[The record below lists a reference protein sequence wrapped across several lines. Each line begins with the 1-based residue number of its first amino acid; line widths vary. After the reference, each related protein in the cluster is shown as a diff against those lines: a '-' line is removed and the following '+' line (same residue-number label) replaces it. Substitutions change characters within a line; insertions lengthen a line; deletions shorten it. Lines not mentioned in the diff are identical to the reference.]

1 MEIYFLIHKLTTYT
15 NALGSLCFT
24 APYYNISVPNTIK
37 RTLYWTVHMQ
47 WELAHNT
54 YKYILLCSRL
64 MSTHT
69 QTERPQRQAESC
81 GDQTFIRSTVWTSAA
96 PKQVQHL
103 PWTRHFLHRKVQ
115 RELILDRHLHE
126 DHMGKSQTL
135 QYVNNSFGNSWY
147 ARMMIKWQCN
157 IFFGKHF

>member
-69 QTERPQRQAESC
+69 QTERPET
-81 GDQTFIRSTVWTSAA
+81 G
-96 PKQVQHL
+96 
-103 PWTRHFLHRKVQ
+103 
-115 RELILDRHLHE
+115 RELRWPDFYKIYSMNISSPKTSPASSLNKALSSQESSTGTDFR
-126 DHMGKSQTL
+126 QTL
-135 QYVNNSFGNSWY
+135 TWGSYGKITNITIRKQQLWKF
-147 ARMMIKWQCN
+147 MICS
-157 IFFGKHF
+157 HDD